1 LTVFGPCAPQL
12 STSPVLST
20 PKRPRDVPAVD
31 DVADLLAR
39 LGPSASHAAT
49 VASENDVHCTA
60 DLLAKCQVPGKRPR
74 TQPRLQPP
82 MLRPNRSEVAVPVAD
97 TLSVANADVDADDD
111 ELSFLVQRCD
121 LDSQSSERVDFM
133 PYIA

>member
-1 LTVFGPCAPQL
+1 
-12 STSPVLST
+12 
-20 PKRPRDVPAVD
+20 
-31 DVADLLAR
+31 
-39 LGPSASHAAT
+39 
-49 VASENDVHCTA
+49 
-60 DLLAKCQVPGKRPR
+60 
-74 TQPRLQPP
+74 